1 MKTCYKTL
9 LLSVLLCLSVAAFAQ
24 NNNDAK
30 SLVKQGVALNDSG
43 KYDQAIAKYN
53 QAIQTDPEYANAYY
67 ELGYT
72 LFTTGKEKEAIP
84 YLEKVIELKPGAAGG
99 YDMLGSIYD
108 DLNES
113 DRAIDFFKK
122 GIAADSTYQRLHYN
136 IAITYYRL
144 NKFQESEQE
153 AIKAIRLDAT
163 HASSQRV
170 LGMAAYKQKKRGLSL
185 LAWCDFLLLEPQSK
199 RSPEALNYVKA
210 ILNYGVERTG
220 EKSITITVNPNEGAG
235 NLMMPMAI
243 STALD
248 KKTNLSAVDS
258 VQFELTSLF
267 EMSQTITGD
276 NAPALVKN
284 YYADYFEKL
293 AKSGNMPAFA
303 RYITLSAYKDEN
315 LAWFKEH
322 DKELKD
328 LQQWVAAT
336 KREF

>member
-1 MKTCYKTL
+1 MKTCQKTL
-9 LLSVLLCLSVAAFAQ
+9 LLPILLFLSVAAFAQ
-24 NNNDAK
+24 NNDDAK
-30 SLVKQGVALNDSG
+30 ALVKQGVALNDSG
-43 KYDQAIAKYN
+43 KYDRAIEKYN
-53 QAIQTDPEYANAYY
+53 QAIKADPQYANAYY
-67 ELGYT
+67 EMGYT

-84 YLEKVIELKPGAAGG
+84 YLEKVLALEPKAAGG

-108 DLNES
+108 DLNQS
-113 DRAIDFFKK
+113 DKAIDLFKK
-122 GIAADSTYQRLHYN
+122 GIGADSTYQRLHYN

-144 NKFQESEQE
+144 GKFPESEQA
-153 AIKAIRLDAT
+153 AIKAIKLDAT
-163 HASSQRV
+163 HASSQRI
-170 LGMAAYKQKKRGLSL
+170 LAMATYKQKKRGISL

-199 RSPEALNYVKA
+199 RSPEALNFVKT
-210 ILNYGVERTG
+210 ILNYGVKRAG
-220 EKSITITVNPNEGAG
+220 DSSITISVNPDEGAG
-235 NLMMPMAI
+235 NLLMPIAI

-258 VQFELTSLF
+258 VQFELTSLLQI
-267 EMSQTITGD
+267 SASIIGD
-276 NAPALVKN
+276 DAPPLVKN
-284 YYADYFEKL
+284 YYAGYFEQL

-303 RYITLSAYKDEN
+303 RYITLSAYRDEN